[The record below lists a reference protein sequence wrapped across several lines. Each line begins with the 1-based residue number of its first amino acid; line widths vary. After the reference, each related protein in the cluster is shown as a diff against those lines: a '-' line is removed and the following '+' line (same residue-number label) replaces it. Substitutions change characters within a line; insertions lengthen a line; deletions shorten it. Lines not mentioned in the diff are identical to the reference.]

1 MCKNDDVQEYSL
13 THVFHHTRSKL
24 DWNPATDAQAMA
36 RIYRHQQTK
45 PCFIYRLLTTGTVEE
60 VILQRQFQKN
70 NLDTISSRQQ
80 GNFTSFTDE
89 EIRDCFTLKE
99 DIICDTK
106 KKLGSKWE
114 EYSKF

>member
-1 MCKNDDVQEYSL
+1 
-13 THVFHHTRSKL
+13 
-24 DWNPATDAQAMA
+24 MA

-80 GNFTSFTDE
+80 GNFNSFTDE

-114 EYSKF
+114 EYSKFNLLLFIKKQPTV